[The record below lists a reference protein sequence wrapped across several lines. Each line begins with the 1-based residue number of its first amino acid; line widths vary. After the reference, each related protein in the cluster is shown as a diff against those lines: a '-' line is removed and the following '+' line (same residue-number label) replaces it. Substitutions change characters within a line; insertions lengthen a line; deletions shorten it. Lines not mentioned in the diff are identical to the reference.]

1 LLTSPEPIR
10 IIIKY
15 CGGCNPTIDR
25 VNLVKLLLEKLKGV
39 ITIASDE
46 SDVADVV
53 LFVCGC
59 PTSCIIK
66 SGFTGT
72 GNIIIVSG
80 AGVDYMPLDEVKIP
94 DFLAQ
99 KIKSLKTDGK
109 IA

>member
-1 LLTSPEPIR
+1 MSSEPIR
-10 IIIKY
+10 ILIKY

-25 VNLVKLLLEKLKGV
+25 VNIVKLLLAKLEG
-39 ITIASDE
+39 TIKVVSGE
-46 SDVADVV
+46 SDVTDVV

-72 GNIIIVSG
+72 GNMIIVSG
-80 AGVDYMPLDEVKIP
+80 AGVDYMPMDEVKIP

-99 KIKSLKTDGK
+99 KIKNLKVTSKIDG
-109 IA
+109 